1 MARKRFPAARAKKK
15 EKASASPRVGR
26 PLAHKTPAGA
36 HPRLIH
42 GFLVGPVMKPGSGIA
57 AAKTPSAAVSAG
69 MRPRR
74 PFPADTK
81 YEGPAD
87 DSTFH

>member
-1 MARKRFPAARAKKK
+1 MARKRFPAARTKKK
-15 EKASASPRVGR
+15 ASPRVGR
-26 PLAHKTPAGA
+26 PLVHKAPAGA

-42 GFLVGPVMKPGSGIA
+42 GFLVRLVMQPTGGVA
-57 AAKTPSAAVSAG
+57 AAKTPFAAFSAG